1 MGEKW
6 DSLEGRI
13 ISIERSGEVI
23 CGCESPGW
31 GRIFPISASFPPVKP
46 PEFSIVMEYCELGT
60 LRELL
65 DRDKDLTMS
74 VRSLLVL
81 RAARGLYRYQRV
93 RWAPQRTGG
102 VCLCY

>member
-1 MGEKW
+1 
-6 DSLEGRI
+6 
-13 ISIERSGEVI
+13 
-23 CGCESPGW
+23 
-31 GRIFPISASFPPVKP
+31 VKP

-65 DRDKDLTMS
+65 DREKDLTMS

-81 RAARGLYRYQRV
+81 RAARGLYRYRRV
-93 RWAPQRTGG
+93 KRTPPRTGG